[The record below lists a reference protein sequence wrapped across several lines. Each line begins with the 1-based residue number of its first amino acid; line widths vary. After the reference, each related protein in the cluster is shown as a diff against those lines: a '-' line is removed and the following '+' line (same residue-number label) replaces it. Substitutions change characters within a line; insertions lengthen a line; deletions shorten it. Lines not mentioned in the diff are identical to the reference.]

1 MTQNG
6 TYPTGTYVKDGK
18 ERVALSTRAAVK
30 LSFEGYTLKDIPAD
44 FPTRTLDLDGDGQK
58 TQADLAPVEDD
69 DEPNDDEPF
78 ELDDEDSEVQNF
90 GDNFVI
96 PRPSDTFPF

>member
-30 LSFEGYTLKDIPAD
+30 LSFEGYTLKEDNEHSFD
-44 FPTRTLDLDGDGQK
+44 FP
-58 TQADLAPVEDD
+58 DLAPVED
-69 DEPNDDEPF
+69 DDEPF
-78 ELDDEDSEVQNF
+78 ELDDEDSEEVPYDVF
-90 GDNFVI
+90 DEVGDDLRT
-96 PRPSDTFPF
+96 PRPSDIL